1 MVDDELAR
9 TGLEALAV
17 PIACIMEDSLD
28 SALNPASTTAGYTDN
43 ADILARAGTDIA
55 QLAAAMAIL
64 IRRAKAAP

>member
-1 MVDDELAR
+1 MVDDEVAR

-17 PIACIMEDSLD
+17 VIACIMEDSLD
-28 SALNPASTTAGYTDN
+28 SAVSSAPTVAGYAIN